1 MERRL
6 GDGGPGLSTGD
17 GQPTVAVFCAAIAI
31 FPNSSHPLRVKVDE
45 ESQCTGGQVRI
56 VAAENV
62 ESTGPS
68 GSETARMKPAEVF
81 LAEAALLRKVIAGMG
96 LRAADA
102 EDVLQTVSV
111 KCLDPFCAFAERTQC
126 RRWLIR
132 VTMNE
137 CVTEHRRRRRLR
149 RHATGMAEHGR
160 GPAANDPA
168 QDAISSE
175 QGDAIQA
182 ALRDLPDELLQPLV
196 LRYFCD
202 QSSAEIGE
210 ILSLPASTVRSALCK
225 GRMALA
231 RALMKRGIER

>member
-1 MERRL
+1 M
-6 GDGGPGLSTGD
+6 GD
-17 GQPTVAVFCAAIAI
+17 GQPTVAVFCAAVAI
-31 FPNSSHPLRVKVDE
+31 FPNSSYLPRVKVDE

-68 GSETARMKPAEVF
+68 RSEAACVRSAEVF
-81 LAEAALLRKVIAGMG
+81 LAETALLRKVIAGMG
-96 LRAADA
+96 LCSGDA

-111 KCLDPFCAFAERTQC
+111 KCLSPASAFAERVQC

-137 CVTEHRRRRRLR
+137 CVTEHRRRRRFR
-149 RHATGMAEHGR
+149 RHAAGIAER
-160 GPAANDPA
+160 RPGPAAKDPA
-168 QDAISSE
+168 EDTISSE
-175 QGDAIQA
+175 QRDAVQA

-202 QSSAEIGE
+202 QSSAQIGE
-210 ILSLPASTVRSALCK
+210 ILTLPASTVRGALCK

-231 RALMKRGIER
+231 KALMKRGIER